1 MQFDTQ
7 EIPMATGPAVSK
19 SVGLPARQPL
29 PSRLLPGQ
37 RPPGRRL
44 GQQARRSL
52 WGVLFALPALILV
65 VALLVLPALQAL
77 YYSFTSWDGTDAQWI
92 GLQNYTNGLFANPDF
107 RRILLNNAIII
118 ASVPIEVAVA
128 LAVSYLLMMRRRS
141 RPFFRAVFFL
151 PVALSWVVIGLTFGY
166 LFSSRGAVNT
176 VLDDIGLSA
185 LSSDWLAGDWTSL
198 AALILAFSWS
208 YLGINVVLLSTGLS
222 TVDPSVIEAAR
233 LDGAGGLG
241 MLRLVILPQIRR
253 YVELALIVT
262 MSAAITQIFGLIYT
276 MTAGGPGRSTTTLE
290 YALYQTSF
298 AQGNFGQGAALGIVL
313 FVVSLAVTAL
323 RIRSGVA
330 SRD

>member
-1 MQFDTQ
+1 MRFQTRAV
-7 EIPMATGPAVSK
+7 PVTTGPAQSRSSGAPVRT
-19 SVGLPARQPL
+19 VAAR
-29 PSRLLPGQ
+29 LPGRQ
-37 RPPGRRL
+37 GTARTSSLRR
-44 GQQARRSL
+44 RRSL
-52 WGVLFALPALILV
+52 WGLLFALPAL
-65 VALLVLPALQAL
+65 LLVTLLMVVPAGQAL

-92 GLQNYTNGLFANPDF
+92 GLQNYTNGLFADPDF
-107 RRILLNNAIII
+107 RRISLNNAIII
-118 ASVPIEVAVA
+118 ASVPFEVAVA
-128 LAVSYLLMMRRRS
+128 LGVSYLLMMRQRS
-141 RPFFRAVFFL
+141 RPFFRAVYFL

-176 VLDDIGLSA
+176 VLDHIGLSA

-198 AALILAFSWS
+198 AALVLAFSWS
-208 YLGINVVLLSTGLS
+208 YLGINIVLLSTGLA

-241 MLRLVILPQIRR
+241 MLRLVVLPQIRR

-330 SRD
+330 ARD